1 MYIFQVDKIL
11 KVIPRERRTFLF
23 SATMTKKVI
32 LKVFP
37 YVLVSLAKFTYY
49 TFLIFT
55 IFFFF
60 FFYFQVQKLQ
70 RAALKDPV
78 KCAVSTKYSTVDKLQ
93 QYYIFIPSKY
103 KVK

>member
-60 FFYFQVQKLQ
+60 FFTFRFRNFKEQLLKTLSSVQYPLSTLQ
-70 RAALKDPV
+70 
-78 KCAVSTKYSTVDKLQ
+78 
-93 QYYIFIPSKY
+93 
-103 KVK
+103 